1 MPLVSRDAAG
11 NRTVGKSGEIF
22 PDCVRREARGLDNLR
37 SVLYVTEWR
46 YFMLRRAVSAFLLCF
61 AVFLASGVETAELLG
76 DAGAESGKTEV
87 RKPETPE
94 KKDQT
99 VSDIDRI
106 LSGQEA
112 LPVLNEEKIAENMH
126 ERFAKMRRWLDREK
140 DALLTFLIASGI
152 SILIGAGL
160 AFGIRRLISYND
172 AQKRKMRWQFIAA
185 LSGPLILMVVSGVI
199 FLFLLPVLHSL
210 PELYPLDARLFFTW
224 LTLLAAW
231 AGFQLITLFD
241 LKMRAFAKRPDNNL
255 DALMIDIT
263 RKLLKITL
271 AVVTVF
277 FIGQSIFQLNIT
289 TLLAGAGVAGL
300 AVAFASR
307 ETLSNFFG
315 TLVIILDRPFRIGDR
330 VRIGEVDGIVQ
341 TVGMR
346 STRILTANESLFSI
360 PNSRIAEVPVEN
372 ISNCGVIR
380 YSFVLGLVYGTTA
393 DQMEQAMQLL
403 HGIAD
408 NFKGQDAPAYK
419 PRIFF
424 EALGSSALNIR
435 IIMWLKTTSYVV
447 EEQLR
452 TEVNL
457 AIVRKFTE
465 AGLSLAFTTVT
476 NNLTGSI
483 QLLPPPAPSGAAGAA
498 KQG

>member
-1 MPLVSRDAAG
+1 
-11 NRTVGKSGEIF
+11 
-22 PDCVRREARGLDNLR
+22 
-37 SVLYVTEWR
+37 
-46 YFMLRRAVSAFLLCF
+46 
-61 AVFLASGVETAELLG
+61 
-76 DAGAESGKTEV
+76 
-87 RKPETPE
+87 
-94 KKDQT
+94 
-99 VSDIDRI
+99 
-106 LSGQEA
+106 
-112 LPVLNEEKIAENMH
+112 
-126 ERFAKMRRWLDREK
+126 
-140 DALLTFLIASGI
+140 
-152 SILIGAGL
+152 
-160 AFGIRRLISYND
+160 
-172 AQKRKMRWQFIAA
+172 
-185 LSGPLILMVVSGVI
+185 
-199 FLFLLPVLHSL
+199 
-210 PELYPLDARLFFTW
+210 
-224 LTLLAAW
+224 
-231 AGFQLITLFD
+231 
-241 LKMRAFAKRPDNNL
+241 MRAFAKRPDNNL

-447 EEQLR
+447 EERLR

-457 AIVRKFTE
+457 AIVRKFHRSP
-465 AGLSLAFTTVT
+465 GLSLAFTTVT
-476 NNLTGSI
+476 NQPDRFDS
-483 QLLPPPAPSGAAGAA
+483 AASAAGTVRGGPEPRNRADRPA
-498 KQG
+498 ESSPAISPRAWNPERINVCRIPCPAFLSLPVFRRSSVVFFAQEYFK

>member
-1 MPLVSRDAAG
+1 M
-11 NRTVGKSGEIF
+11 
-22 PDCVRREARGLDNLR
+22 
-37 SVLYVTEWR
+37 
-46 YFMLRRAVSAFLLCF
+46 
-61 AVFLASGVETAELLG
+61 
-76 DAGAESGKTEV
+76 
-87 RKPETPE
+87 
-94 KKDQT
+94 
-99 VSDIDRI
+99 
-106 LSGQEA
+106 
-112 LPVLNEEKIAENMH
+112 
-126 ERFAKMRRWLDREK
+126 RWL
-140 DALLTFLIASGI
+140 
-152 SILIGAGL
+152 
-160 AFGIRRLISYND
+160 
-172 AQKRKMRWQFIAA
+172 FIAA

-330 VRIGEVDGIVQ
+330 VQIGEVDGIVQ

-447 EEQLR
+447 EERLR

>member
-1 MPLVSRDAAG
+1 MTPQETG
-11 NRTVGKSGEIF
+11 PGEKSGEIF

-263 RKLLKITL
+263 R
-271 AVVTVF
+271 
-277 FIGQSIFQLNIT
+277 S
-289 TLLAGAGVAGL
+289 
-300 AVAFASR
+300 
-307 ETLSNFFG
+307 
-315 TLVIILDRPFRIGDR
+315 
-330 VRIGEVDGIVQ
+330 
-341 TVGMR
+341 
-346 STRILTANESLFSI
+346 
-360 PNSRIAEVPVEN
+360 
-372 ISNCGVIR
+372 C
-380 YSFVLGLVYGTTA
+380 
-393 DQMEQAMQLL
+393 
-403 HGIAD
+403 
-408 NFKGQDAPAYK
+408 
-419 PRIFF
+419 
-424 EALGSSALNIR
+424 
-435 IIMWLKTTSYVV
+435 
-447 EEQLR
+447 
-452 TEVNL
+452 
-457 AIVRKFTE
+457 
-465 AGLSLAFTTVT
+465 
-476 NNLTGSI
+476 
-483 QLLPPPAPSGAAGAA
+483 
-498 KQG
+498 

>member
-1 MPLVSRDAAG
+1 MTPQETG
-11 NRTVGKSGEIF
+11 PGEKSGEIF

-126 ERFAKMRRWLDREK
+126 ERFAKRRRWLDREK

-330 VRIGEVDGIVQ
+330 VQIGEVDGIVQ

-380 YSFVLGLVYGTTA
+380 AIRSCSGSFTA
-393 DQMEQAMQLL
+393 PPPTRWSRRCSCCTAS
-403 HGIAD
+403 
-408 NFKGQDAPAYK
+408 P
-419 PRIFF
+419 
-424 EALGSSALNIR
+424 
-435 IIMWLKTTSYVV
+435 TTS
-447 EEQLR
+447 R
-452 TEVNL
+452 DRMRPHTSRGFFSRRS
-457 AIVRKFTE
+457 A
-465 AGLSLAFTTVT
+465 A
-476 NNLTGSI
+476 
-483 QLLPPPAPSGAAGAA
+483 PP
-498 KQG
+498 